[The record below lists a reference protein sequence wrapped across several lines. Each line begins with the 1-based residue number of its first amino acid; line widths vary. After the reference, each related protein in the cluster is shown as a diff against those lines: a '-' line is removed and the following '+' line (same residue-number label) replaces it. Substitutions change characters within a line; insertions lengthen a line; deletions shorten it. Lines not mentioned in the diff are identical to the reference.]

1 MKLTLNEDE
10 LSLVR
15 WCCKLM
21 EDMQDSGIIADPDRD
36 CKIRLDGKSMAWL
49 EVSLKNEEDHEI
61 LNEIMENDNIKPTY
75 VDLTKDRPVYT
86 YSLDLGE

>member
-1 MKLTLNEDE
+1 MKLTLMEDE

-21 EDMQDSGIIADPDRD
+21 EDMQEAGIIVDPDRD
-36 CKIRLDGKSMAWL
+36 CEITLDGHNMAWL
-49 EVSLKNEEDHEI
+49 AVSLKTEEDHEI
-61 LNEIMENDNIKPTY
+61 LDEIMENNNIKATY
-75 VDLTKDRPVYT
+75 VDLTKDRPAYT

>member
-1 MKLTLNEDE
+1 MKLTLTEDE

-21 EDMQDSGIIADPDRD
+21 EDMQDAGIIEDPDRD
-36 CKIRLDGKSMAWL
+36 CKIMLDGKSMAWL
-49 EVSLKNEEDHEI
+49 EVSLKTDEDHEI
-61 LNEIMENDNIKPTY
+61 LNEIMENDNIRPTY
-75 VDLTKDRPVYT
+75 VDLTKDRPAYT

>member
-1 MKLTLNEDE
+1 MKLTLNADE

-21 EDMQDSGIIADPDRD
+21 EDMQDAGIITDPDRD
-36 CKIRLDGKSMAWL
+36 CTIMLDGQSMAWL
-49 EVSLKNEEDHEI
+49 AVSLKTEEDHEI
-61 LNEIMENDNIKPTY
+61 LDEIMENDNIKPTY